1 MKSWKAWLLVAVIF
15 LTGAMAGAYAM
26 RVYMVRNLPEL
37 LEHTRQRLEEHFLD
51 VIDREVGLRPEQ
63 KERILPILR
72 ESVLKGDRIHASVRE
87 QMDAVRKEADERIAN
102 ELDADQRVKFDEF
115 RVRMEKLARQGPR
128 PGGPPPPGFSPPPGP
143 PPEGDPR
150 GFPATKEMQPHQ

>member
-26 RVYMVRNLPEL
+26 RAYMVRNLPEL
-37 LEHTRQRLEEHFLD
+37 LEHTRKRLEEHFLD
-51 VIDREVGLRPEQ
+51 VIDSEVGLRPEQ

-87 QMDAVRKEADERIAN
+87 RMDAVRKEADERIEN

-115 RVRMEKLARQGPR
+115 RARMEKLARQGPR
-128 PGGPPPPGFSPPPGP
+128 HGSPPHPGFLPPPGP
-143 PPEGDPR
+143 PPGGDAR
-150 GFPATKEMQPHQ
+150 SVPAVKEMKPQQ

>member
-26 RVYMVRNLPEL
+26 RVYLVRNLPEL
-37 LEHTRQRLEEHFLD
+37 LEHTRKRLEEHFLD

-63 KERILPILR
+63 KQRILPILR

-87 QMDAVRKEADERIAN
+87 QMDAVRKEADERIAE
-102 ELDADQRVKFDEF
+102 ELDADQRVKFEEF
-115 RVRMEKLARQGPR
+115 RARMEKFARQGPR
-128 PGGPPPPGFSPPPGP
+128 HGGPPPPGFAPPPGP
-143 PPEGDPR
+143 PPADHDRGDP
-150 GFPATKEMQPHQ
+150 AVKEMKPQE